1 MAAKEPW
8 VPTRLLDIGTSEDS
22 PVRLLDRDETRL
34 LSKQSYAT
42 LSHCWGSMNLIK
54 TISSNLRSH
63 QQEIPRGNLPLT
75 FKPLSTLLMDRL
87 TLHNPRFGGGL
98 AA

>member
-63 QQEIPRGNLPLT
+63 QQEK
-75 FKPLSTLLMDRL
+75 KPLSTLLMDRL

>member
-34 LSKQSYAT
+34 T
-42 LSHCWGSMNLIK
+42 PRCLIA
-54 TISSNLRSH
+54 
-63 QQEIPRGNLPLT
+63 GV
-75 FKPLSTLLMDRL
+75 
-87 TLHNPRFGGGL
+87 
-98 AA
+98 A